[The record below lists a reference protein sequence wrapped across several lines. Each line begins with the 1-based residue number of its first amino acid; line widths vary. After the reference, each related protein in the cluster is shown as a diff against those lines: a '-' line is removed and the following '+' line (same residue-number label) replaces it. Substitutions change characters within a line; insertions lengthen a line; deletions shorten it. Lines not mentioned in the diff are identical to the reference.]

1 VLIRCPKCHFDRE
14 ISAARIPPNA
24 VMATCPRC
32 GERFR
37 FRNVDG
43 APLPAEMSAP
53 VEAPAA
59 SGAGESAR
67 GETAAAAVSEPRPR
81 VMRETRSR
89 PSGGT
94 LIPISDEHPDDD
106 PLPPGAMTLGC
117 PEEAAEQ
124 GDDVPEEGRAASPQG
139 GRPPLDENDRPAA
152 GKAARQDR
160 PASLRGE
167 EADSARGGDSAG
179 ALRRPAGKA
188 GAKDRAAASGGGAPL
203 EDMDIPWERPDRYN
217 PVVALYQTILRVMFG
232 APRFFAAVPSAEGGL
247 GRPLLFYLLLGLFQT
262 LMQYMWFRMSI
273 EARAPFIT
281 DPQMQEM
288 LGSMAQNMSL
298 PLTLLFSPVLFTF
311 QLVAFAGVFFLM
323 VRLVQP
329 EQAAFA
335 VLFRVVA
342 YSAAP
347 MILYVVP
354 VVGPLVATLW
364 FAVSC
369 LIGVRYALDLS
380 WSRVLLALGPLYAI
394 VFSFLLQNARQLLGS

>member
-1 VLIRCPKCHFDRE
+1 MCRKK
-14 ISAARIPPNA
+14 AAPPH
-24 VMATCPRC
+24 
-32 GERFR
+32 
-37 FRNVDG
+37 
-43 APLPAEMSAP
+43 LK
-53 VEAPAA
+53 AA
-59 SGAGESAR
+59 GRRLMRMTGRRLE
-67 GETAAAAVSEPRPR
+67 RPR
-81 VMRETRSR
+81 GR
-89 PSGGT
+89 
-94 LIPISDEHPDDD
+94 IA
-106 PLPPGAMTLGC
+106 PP
-117 PEEAAEQ
+117 PF
-124 GDDVPEEGRAASPQG
+124 G
-139 GRPPLDENDRPAA
+139 GRKPN
-152 GKAARQDR
+152 
-160 PASLRGE
+160 
-167 EADSARGGDSAG
+167 
-179 ALRRPAGKA
+179 
-188 GAKDRAAASGGGAPL
+188 
-203 EDMDIPWERPDRYN
+203 RYN

-335 VLFRVVA
+335 VLFR
-342 YSAAP
+342 
-347 MILYVVP
+347 
-354 VVGPLVATLW
+354 PLVATLW

-380 WSRVLLALGPLYAI
+380 WSRVLLALGPLYSI